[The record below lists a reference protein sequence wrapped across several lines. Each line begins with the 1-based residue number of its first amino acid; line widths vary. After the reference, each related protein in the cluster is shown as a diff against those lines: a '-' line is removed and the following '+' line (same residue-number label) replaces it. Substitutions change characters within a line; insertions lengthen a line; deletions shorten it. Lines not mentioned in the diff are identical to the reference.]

1 MTLASDI
8 LTLLGHTTNTLNQLM
23 LSDTQGPP
31 RAKHCTLA
39 LRQLLATAE
48 AAAKLAEVAHVEALT
63 TQSAAAAAGA
73 AVGRGD
79 TEGPIGER
87 LVEAQC
93 QMVEGGME
101 GLKSEAEAGG
111 VEKEDER
118 AVVKEAERTVSLP
131 VPLPQTET
139 VPETETE
146 TEVDAEETERRK
158 AEIQNRQLLAGWG
171 YAFKKRGDS

>member
-73 AVGRGD
+73 A
-79 TEGPIGER
+79 GE
-87 LVEAQC
+87 
-93 QMVEGGME
+93 MVEGGME

-139 VPETETE
+139 VPQTETE

-158 AEIQNRQLLAGWG
+158 TEIQNRQVLAGWG